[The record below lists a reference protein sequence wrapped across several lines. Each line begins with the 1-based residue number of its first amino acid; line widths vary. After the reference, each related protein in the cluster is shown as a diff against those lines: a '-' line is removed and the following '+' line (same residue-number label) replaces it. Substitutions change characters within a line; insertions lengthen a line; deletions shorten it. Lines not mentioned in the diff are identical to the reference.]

1 MRLCCQFHEL
11 VIDNHR
17 LYTPMATSNHKG
29 KDWFMMRR
37 LNIGMEGEIMS
48 FSILR
53 EERGFR
59 FPREEPP

>member
-1 MRLCCQFHEL
+1 MAAGKHE
-11 VIDNHR
+11 
-17 LYTPMATSNHKG
+17 G
-29 KDWFMMRR
+29 KEWFMMRR

-59 FPREEPP
+59 FLRGEPT